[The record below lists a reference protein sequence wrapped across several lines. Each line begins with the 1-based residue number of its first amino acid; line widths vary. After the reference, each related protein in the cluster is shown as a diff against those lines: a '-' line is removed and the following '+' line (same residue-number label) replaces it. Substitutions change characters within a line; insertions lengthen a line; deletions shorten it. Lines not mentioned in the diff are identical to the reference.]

1 MTPTLPELLMGN
13 FLCLIDPPPPEAMGE
28 FMQGRVAVTA
38 MIALLGAQEAERGI
52 EARLWENSAIRA
64 VLSRSALDYG
74 ERFKDASKGHDTDFS
89 LGKLDAANARLRREL
104 IALHEMVENRA
115 DTKLHKEIIAL
126 YVKMAEARR
135 LDLPPLPGG

>member
-1 MTPTLPELLMGN
+1 MTPTAPELLMGN

-28 FMQGRVAVTA
+28 FMQGKVAVTA
-38 MIALLGAQEAERGI
+38 MISLLAAQEAERGI

-74 ERFKDASKGHDTDFS
+74 ERFKEACKGHDTDFT
-89 LGKLDAANARLRREL
+89 LTKLDAANARLRREL
-104 IALHEMVENRA
+104 IALHEMIENRG
-115 DTKLHKEIIAL
+115 DTKLHKEIITL

-135 LDLPPLPGG
+135 LDLPPLPGS

>member
-1 MTPTLPELLMGN
+1 MTPTAPELLMGN

-28 FMQGRVAVTA
+28 FMQGKVAVTA
-38 MIALLGAQEAERGI
+38 MISLLAAQEAERGI

-74 ERFKDASKGHDTDFS
+74 ERFKDASKGHDTDFN
-89 LGKLDAANARLRREL
+89 LAKLDAVNARLRREL
-104 IALHEMVENRA
+104 ISLHEMAENRG

-126 YVKMAEARR
+126 YVQMAHMRR
-135 LDLPPLPGG
+135 LDLPPLPGS

>member
-1 MTPTLPELLMGN
+1 MTPTAPELLMGN

-28 FMQGRVAVTA
+28 FMQGKVAVTA
-38 MIALLGAQEAERGI
+38 MISLLAAQEAERGV

-74 ERFKDASKGHDTDFS
+74 ERFKDASKGHDTDFN
-89 LGKLDAANARLRREL
+89 LAKLDAVNARLRREL
-104 IALHEMVENRA
+104 ISLHEMAENRA

-126 YVKMAEARR
+126 YVQMAHMRR
-135 LDLPPLPGG
+135 LDLPPLPAS